1 VRCSLSWT
9 SPSES
14 SRVRNRTRY
23 RLDPS
28 SVECKAA
35 LLPCHNIHMNK
46 VNSWSCARQPRTQL
60 SLNCKLQASNLER
73 RQHGLATTSQRATSI
88 PDTRHHP
95 AALDHHTTSPNP
107 KYIHSIPSIPSIHP
121 TTTYQCSNTYHNLKH
136 HCAQQ
141 SASRCITESRLTN
154 YGIREMGRCP
164 ITLSGAFC
172 QECSDAGADRHIL
185 KRAFPDPMA
194 TPMEELNISSNYA
207 YPLLSII
214 EPPLPFVRPADV
226 MPPTAMEADPRITL
240 NTNNLPVVTMKSVS
254 NPVVLTKGTYK
265 LPDKVVVAAPLQ
277 LPAVATAPTGGTM
290 GPPPLP
296 VKKQNPTAPTLGTM
310 GPPPRPA
317 KKQKR

>member
-1 VRCSLSWT
+1 
-9 SPSES
+9 
-14 SRVRNRTRY
+14 
-23 RLDPS
+23 
-28 SVECKAA
+28 
-35 LLPCHNIHMNK
+35 
-46 VNSWSCARQPRTQL
+46 VNSWSCARQPRIQL

-73 RQHGLATTSQRATSI
+73 RQHGLATTLQRATSI

-95 AALDHHTTSPNP
+95 AALDHYTTSPNL
-107 KYIHSIPSIPSIHP
+107 KYIHLIPSIPSIHP
-121 TTTYQCSNTYHNLKH
+121 TATYQCPNTYHSLKD

-141 SASRCITESRLTN
+141 SASMPLPLVNLCDCSRCITESRLTN

-164 ITLSGAFC
+164 ITLSGASC

-185 KRAFPDPMA
+185 NRTFPDPMA
-194 TPMEELNISSNYA
+194 TPMEELNISANYA
-207 YPLLSII
+207 YPLLSIT

-240 NTNNLPVVTMKSVS
+240 NTNNLPFVTMKSVS

-265 LPDKVVVAAPLQ
+265 LPDKIIVGEPLQ
-277 LPAVATAPTGGTM
+277 RPAVATAPTRGSM

-296 VKKQNPTAPTLGTM
+296 VKKQNPTVPTPGTM
-310 GPPPRPA
+310 GPPPRFA